1 MDRLASRIGLGGSDW
16 RIVGHCDRATRVGA
30 PMIFG
35 MKGATLLIQEGRSS
49 IIADTPQECTNCH
62 RMTYFFENRAGR
74 TSCTACVAERSG
86 DEPVLPR

>member
-1 MDRLASRIGLGGSDW
+1 M
-16 RIVGHCDRATRVGA
+16 IV
-30 PMIFG
+30 G

-74 TSCTACVAERSG
+74 TSCTACVVEEETH
-86 DEPVLPR
+86 EPFLSR